1 MDVLLIGIGVI
12 FILIGLVGCFVPI
25 LPGPPLAYVS
35 LLVLQASSKTPFSVQ
50 SLLILGAI
58 VVVVTLIDYLVPS
71 LGAKK
76 WGGSKYGMI
85 GALVGVFLGV
95 FFIPPFGFLIFP
107 LLGALVG
114 EIIYGAETKTAFKS
128 ALGTL
133 AGLIFGTVLKLSL
146 TIVIA
151 YYFFS
156 QL

>member
-1 MDVLLIGIGVI
+1 MDVLLIGFGVLL
-12 FILIGLVGCFVPI
+12 ILVGIVGCFIPV
-25 LPGPPLAYVS
+25 LPGPPLAYIS
-35 LLVLQASSKTPFSVQ
+35 ILLLQASSKSPY
-50 SLLILGAI
+50 SLKFILILGGI
-58 VVVVTLIDYLVPS
+58 VVVVTLVDYLVPS

-85 GALVGVFLGV
+85 GAMIGVVLGL

-133 AGLIFGTVLKLSL
+133 AGLLFGTVLKLSL
-146 TIVIA
+146 TGVIA

-156 QL
+156 EL